1 MNLNIHC
8 LAVLKRTQGSTCRVY
23 GLSNLAGPPLI
34 GQFSGVLSCDQWSEP
49 RSVCFL
55 GNDMLQQ
62 TVLVSARKLRR
73 QPVSCSWSIYIYNA
87 SLVMYRIRVAAFCC
101 VWLLALLLLLHP
113 LLMLMIEIGYCYA
126 TIRVIEI
133 FQKPLF
139 WAFESNFFH
148 LQGEIFIPKLFQIN
162 PTCVITGC
170 SFVSR
175 TFAPRLGD

>member
-1 MNLNIHC
+1 MISDQN
-8 LAVLKRTQGSTCRVY
+8 Q
-23 GLSNLAGPPLI
+23 
-34 GQFSGVLSCDQWSEP
+34 GQFAFWAMTCYNKQSLFLQESCGDNLSHVLE
-49 RSVCFL
+49 V
-55 GNDMLQQ
+55 
-62 TVLVSARKLRR
+62 
-73 QPVSCSWSIYIYNA
+73 YIYNA

-113 LLMLMIEIGYCYA
+113 LLVLMIEIGYCYA

-133 FQKPLF
+133 FQKTLF

-170 SFVSR
+170 SFVTR